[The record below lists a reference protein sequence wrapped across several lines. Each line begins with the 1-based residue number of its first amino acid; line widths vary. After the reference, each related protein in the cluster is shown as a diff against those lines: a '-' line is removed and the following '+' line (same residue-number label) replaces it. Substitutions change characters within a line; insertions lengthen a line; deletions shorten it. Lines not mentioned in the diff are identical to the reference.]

1 MNAPSVNTHSV
12 NAPSLTVNDFT
23 DRSGQGV
30 AAKPYGSALLAAARR
45 DPRIVALTAD
55 LSGPTETDLLRDA
68 LPDQFFQVGIAEANM
83 MGMAGGMARCGR
95 IPFVHTFSVF
105 ATRRAYDQLAMQ
117 IAYPRL
123 NVKVVGFIPGLDT
136 LLGVSHQAIDDIA
149 MMRGLPNMHILEPAP
164 GQVADAVAEAVAHE
178 GPVYLRLARAR
189 EQAAGAAAPS
199 SGGRGYAVL
208 REGAD
213 GLLLACGLSVP
224 EAQGAADRLAA
235 RGIDVGVVAVTRLKP
250 LSADLLALA
259 RAAGAVLTV
268 ENHSI
273 VGGLGSALAEQIA
286 EAGCALRFGRV
297 GVPDVFAYGATT
309 PHLMREFGMDAKG
322 IARRFE
328 ALVGV
333 DGKAA

>member
-1 MNAPSVNTHSV
+1 MNS
-12 NAPSLTVNDFT
+12 PSLTVNDFT
-23 DRSGQGV
+23 DRSGHAG
-30 AAKPYGSALLAAARR
+30 AGMPAKPYGSALLAAARR
-45 DPRIVALTAD
+45 DARIVALTAD

-123 NVKVVGFIPGLDT
+123 NAKVVGFIPGLDT

-149 MMRGLPNMHILEPAP
+149 MMRALPNMRILEPAP
-164 GQVADAVAEAVAHE
+164 GQIQDAVADAVAHD

-189 EQAAGAAAPS
+189 EDGGTLTASAPV
-199 SGGRGYAVL
+199 GQGYVRL

-213 GLLLACGLSVP
+213 GLILACGLSV
-224 EAQGAADRLAA
+224 AQAQAAADLLAT
-235 RGIDVGVVAVTRLKP
+235 RGVAVGVVAVTRLKP
-250 LSADLLALA
+250 LSPDLLALA
-259 RAAGAVLTV
+259 RQAGTVLTV

-273 VGGLGSALAEQIA
+273 IGGLGSALAEQIA
-286 EAGCALRFGRV
+286 EQGCALRFARV
-297 GVPDVFAYGATT
+297 GVPDAFGYGATT
-309 PHLMREFGMDAKG
+309 PYLMREFGMDAEG

-328 ALVGV
+328 ALRS
-333 DGKAA
+333 

>member
-1 MNAPSVNTHSV
+1 MNSPT
-12 NAPSLTVNDFT
+12 LTVNDFT
-23 DRSGQGV
+23 DRSGLDSNGGQR
-30 AAKPYGSALLAAARR
+30 AAPAKPYGSALLAAARR

-95 IPFVHTFSVF
+95 IPFLHTFSVF

-123 NVKVVGFIPGLDT
+123 NAKVVGFIPGLDT

-149 MMRGLPNMHILEPAP
+149 MMRALPNMHILEPAP
-164 GQVADAVAEAVAHE
+164 GQIAAAVDEALAHD

-189 EQAAGAAAPS
+189 ENAAATAVAPVA
-199 SGGRGYAVL
+199 GQGYARL
-208 REGAD
+208 REGGD
-213 GLLLACGLSVP
+213 GLIVACGLSVP
-224 EAQGAADRLAA
+224 EAQAAADLLAA
-235 RGIDVGVVAVTRLKP
+235 RGIEVGVVAVTRLKP
-250 LSADLLALA
+250 LSPQLLALA
-259 RAAGAVLTV
+259 RDAGTVLTV

-273 VGGLGSALAEQIA
+273 IGGLGSALAEQIA
-286 EAGCALRFGRV
+286 EHGCALRFARV

-309 PHLMREFGMDAKG
+309 SYLMREFGMDAQG

-328 ALVGV
+328 DLRGRS
-333 DGKAA
+333 

>member
-1 MNAPSVNTHSV
+1 MNSPT
-12 NAPSLTVNDFT
+12 LTVNDFT
-23 DRSGQGV
+23 DRSALGV

-105 ATRRAYDQLAMQ
+105 ATRRAYDQVAMQ

-123 NVKVVGFIPGLDT
+123 NAKVVGFIPGLDT

-149 MMRGLPNMHILEPAP
+149 MMRALPNMRILEPAP
-164 GQVADAVAEAVAHE
+164 GQVEDAVAEAVAHD
-178 GPVYLRLARAR
+178 GPVYLRLARAKP
-189 EQAAGAAAPS
+189 QAAGAVAPPS
-199 SGGRGYAVL
+199 AGRGYTRL

-213 GLLLACGLSVP
+213 GLILASGLGVP
-224 EAQGAADRLAA
+224 EAHDAAERLAA
-235 RGIDVGVVAVTRLKP
+235 RGIHVGVVAVTRLKP

-259 RAAGAVLTV
+259 RAAGTVLTV

-286 EAGCALRFGRV
+286 EAGCALRFARV
-297 GVPDVFAYGATT
+297 GVPDAFGYGATT
-309 PHLMREFGMDAKG
+309 PYLFREFGMDAEG
-322 IARRFE
+322 ITRRFE
-328 ALVGV
+328 GLLGR
-333 DGKAA
+333 GE